1 MNRTKGTLLTRLERL
16 ESRTYAARHR
26 VKSRM
31 GRLKRLPPE
40 YKGERHIA
48 IAKQLPNIG
57 GQEWVEYEERPG
69 PEPPQNG
76 NASTEDIIDIVFV
89 APYPRAEAA

>member
-1 MNRTKGTLLTRLERL
+1 MNGTKGTLLTRLERL
-16 ESRTYAARHR
+16 ESRTYAAQHR

-31 GRLKRLPPE
+31 GHLKRLPPE
-40 YKGERHIA
+40 YKGERHIV

-69 PEPPQNG
+69 REPPQDR
-76 NASTEDIIDIVFV
+76 NALPEDIIDIVFV
-89 APYPRAEAA
+89 APYPRA